1 MQLIKWSLFNFLDCI
16 LHLLSLCLEL
26 LHASTDY
33 CVLLLS
39 HRLCHHPSWKGFA
52 WPGKENERYISSF
65 QRRPKCAERWDS
77 CGQSRSGK
85 YRSLGSYVDSICRY
99 TFAKKKKKKSWFNFP
114 FATQRLFCKELL
126 EIKRRLLHW
135 LLFCQLW
142 FANLLQSPIL
152 LYTQFRIQ
160 NIAWYELRISRII
173 QIYLKLT

>member
-99 TFAKKKKKKSWFNFP
+99 TFAKKKRRKVDLISLSPRSDCFARSCWKSSEDYSIGYYFASFDLQICFNRQSCCIRN
-114 FATQRLFCKELL
+114 FASK
-126 EIKRRLLHW
+126 
-135 LLFCQLW
+135 
-142 FANLLQSPIL
+142 
-152 LYTQFRIQ
+152 
-160 NIAWYELRISRII
+160 ISLGMNCV
-173 QIYLKLT
+173 YHE